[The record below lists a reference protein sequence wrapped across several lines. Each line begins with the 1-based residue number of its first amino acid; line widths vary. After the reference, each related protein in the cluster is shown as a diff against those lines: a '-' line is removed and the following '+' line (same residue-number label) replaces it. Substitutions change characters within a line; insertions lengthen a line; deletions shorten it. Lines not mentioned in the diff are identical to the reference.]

1 MIDVDAIARAMF
13 PAHVAGE
20 ADVAPTASTA
30 LGLDRACDVQ
40 RAPVALRAAHDGVLH
55 VASSD

>member
-20 ADVAPTASTA
+20 ADVAPTARMRSTWI
-30 LGLDRACDVQ
+30 R
-40 RAPVALRAAHDGVLH
+40 RAPCNARLTLVLR
-55 VASSD
+55 

>member
-30 LGLDRACDVQ
+30 LGLDRACAVQ
-40 RAPVALRAAHDGVLH
+40 RALVALRGV
-55 VASSD
+55 